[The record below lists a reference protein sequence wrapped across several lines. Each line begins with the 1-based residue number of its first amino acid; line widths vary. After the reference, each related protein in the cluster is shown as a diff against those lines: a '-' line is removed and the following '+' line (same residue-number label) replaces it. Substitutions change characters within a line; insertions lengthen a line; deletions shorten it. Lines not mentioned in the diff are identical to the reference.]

1 LLFGYSKDVEGAAR
15 GDAHSSDVLE
25 IIDIFQGRTALASPV
40 PFFEAAGNS
49 TESTGAKID
58 PTVLIV
64 DDSIT
69 VRELLSLSFNKAGY
83 RVEQARD
90 GQEAWEKLRSGLP
103 YDSRIL

>member
-1 LLFGYSKDVEGAAR
+1 ML
-15 GDAHSSDVLE
+15 GDGRIMPIADVLE
-25 IIDIFQGRTALASPV
+25 IIDIFQGRTAKQSPV
-40 PFFEAAGNS
+40 PFFEAAGNG

-83 RVEQARD
+83 RVEQARSFFKKH
-90 GQEAWEKLRSGLP
+90 GRNYVQVYRVTS
-103 YDSRIL
+103 YSVI